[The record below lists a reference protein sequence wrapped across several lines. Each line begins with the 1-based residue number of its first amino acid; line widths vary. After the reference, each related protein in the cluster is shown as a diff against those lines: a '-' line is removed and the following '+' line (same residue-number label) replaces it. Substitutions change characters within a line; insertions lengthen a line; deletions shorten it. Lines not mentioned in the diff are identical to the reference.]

1 MQEPYNTYTFNQIYP
16 DVNTFMT
23 DFNTFSAL
31 KKITDTNAQLT
42 WYLLTARYGSNPIAN
57 LTADLFKIKVFSIM
71 FQYGPNWEK
80 KLSMQEA
87 IRALT
92 VSELRTGSKTIF
104 NKALNPD
111 TAPSTSTTEEIT
123 YINEQNVQKTTK
135 SALQAYN
142 ELKMLLEDDVSEE
155 YISKFKRLFKN
166 VVAPERPLLYMTNEE
181 DD

>member
-1 MQEPYNTYTFNQIYP
+1 MQTAYNTKTFNDIYP
-16 DVNTFMT
+16 TVDTFIT

-31 KKITDTNAQLT
+31 KKITETNAQLT
-42 WYLLTARYGSNPIAN
+42 WYLLTARYGSNPITN
-57 LTADLFKIKVFSIM
+57 LSEDLFKIKVFSIM

-80 KLSMQEA
+80 KLAMQES

-92 VSELRTGSKTIF
+92 LDQLRTGNKTIF

-111 TAPSTSTTEEIT
+111 TAPSTDTTEEIT
-123 YINEQNVQKTTK
+123 YINEQNVQKNTK

-142 ELKMLLEDDVSEE
+142 ELKMLLEDDVSEL
-155 YISKFKRLFKN
+155 YISKFKKLFKN
-166 VVAPERPLLYMTNEE
+166 VVAPERPLLYMTDEE